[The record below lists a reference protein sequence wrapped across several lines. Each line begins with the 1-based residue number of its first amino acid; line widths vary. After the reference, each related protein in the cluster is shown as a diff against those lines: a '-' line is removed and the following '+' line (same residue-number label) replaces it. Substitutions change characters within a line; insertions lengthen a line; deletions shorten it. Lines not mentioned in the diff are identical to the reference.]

1 MPWRIA
7 LVCLVALWPATTGH
21 AGTTIDFGRN
31 HALVIGIND
40 YRDLPDLAGPVKD
53 ASAVAELLGER
64 YGFETTLLF
73 DPSRAEVI
81 DALNQAR
88 SELAEN
94 DNLLIYYAGYSVRDE
109 QTDTCYWL
117 PSDADEES
125 EANWIAA
132 PTVTRNLQAMAAR
145 HAIVITDACYS
156 GVLARGGRSGEI
168 ERLATKR
175 SRTALVS
182 GWLEPVLADGGDG
195 HSVFASALLN
205 ALRENH
211 EILDG
216 QGLFAAVR
224 EATEVELGGGTMY
237 FDIRSSGHEGGDF
250 VFVPLDSALTSA
262 PSEKKKLSK

>member
-7 LVCLVALWPATTGH
+7 VLCLAALWPATTGH

-31 HALVIGIND
+31 HALIIGIND
-40 YRDLPDLAGPVKD
+40 YRNLPDLAGPVND
-53 ASAVAELLGER
+53 ASAVAELLSER
-64 YGFETTLLF
+64 YGFEVTLLL
-73 DPSRAEVI
+73 DPTRAQVI
-81 DALNQAR
+81 GELNRAR
-88 SELAEN
+88 VELAEN
-94 DNLLIYYAGYSVRDE
+94 DNLLIYYAGYSFRDE
-109 QTDTCYWL
+109 QTGTCYWL
-117 PSDADEES
+117 PADADEGT

-168 ERLATKR
+168 ERLAAKR

-182 GWLEPVLADGGDG
+182 GWLEPVLDDGGDG
-195 HSVFASALLN
+195 HSVFARALLN
-205 ALRENH
+205 TLREND

-224 EATEVELGGGTMY
+224 EATEVDLGGGTMY
-237 FDIRSSGHEGGDF
+237 FDIRLSDTR
-250 VFVPLDSALTSA
+250 AATSFLS
-262 PSEKKKLSK
+262 PSIRRPRRPRRRRRN